1 MNKSITVKVTGIIH
15 FTVADLLRG
24 QSDVAEDIRELCD
37 LDPFDAV
44 EDEHVKMYIEEQD
57 IQELVQEFG
66 IDDAEVVEVLVQ

>member
-15 FTVADLLRG
+15 FTVADL
-24 QSDVAEDIRELCD
+24 QSDVAEDISELCD

-57 IQELVQEFG
+57 IQELMQEFG
-66 IDDAEVVEVLVQ
+66 LDDAEVVEVVVK

>member
-15 FTVADLLRG
+15 FTVADL

-37 LDPFDAV
+37 LDPFDAI

-66 IDDAEVVEVLVQ
+66 IDDVEVVEVVVQ

>member
-15 FTVADLLRG
+15 FTVADL

-66 IDDAEVVEVLVQ
+66 IDDAEVVEVVVQ

>member
-15 FTVADLLRG
+15 FTVADL

-66 IDDAEVVEVLVQ
+66 IDDTEVVEVVVQ

>member
-15 FTVADLLRG
+15 FTVADL

-57 IQELVQEFG
+57 IQELMQEFG
-66 IDDAEVVEVLVQ
+66 LDDTQIVGVVVQ

>member
-1 MNKSITVKVTGIIH
+1 MNKYITVKITGAIR
-15 FTVADLLRG
+15 FTVADL

-57 IQELVQEFG
+57 IQELMQEFG
-66 IDDAEVVEVLVQ
+66 LDDAEVVEVLVK

>member
-1 MNKSITVKVTGIIH
+1 MKKFKIKV
-15 FTVADLLRG
+15 
-24 QSDVAEDIRELCD
+24 
-37 LDPFDAV
+37 PYDAV

>member
-1 MNKSITVKVTGIIH
+1 MNKYITVKITGTIR
-15 FTVADLLRG
+15 FTVGQL

-66 IDDAEVVEVLVQ
+66 IDDAEVVEVVVK

>member
-15 FTVADLLRG
+15 FTVADL

-57 IQELVQEFG
+57 IQELMQEFG
-66 IDDAEVVEVLVQ
+66 LDDAEIVEVVVK